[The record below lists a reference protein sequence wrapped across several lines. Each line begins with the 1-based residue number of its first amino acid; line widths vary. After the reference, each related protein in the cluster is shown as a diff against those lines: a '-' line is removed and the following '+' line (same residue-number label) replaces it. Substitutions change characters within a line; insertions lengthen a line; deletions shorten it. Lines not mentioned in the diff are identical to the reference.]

1 MLYIVVLLKSNI
13 MKKSTEQLIQKLLL
27 LSDNERK
34 DVMSCLIYKAVEH
47 LDEAEAERKYEE
59 VIKTLAINL

>member
-1 MLYIVVLLKSNI
+1 
-13 MKKSTEQLIQKLLL
+13 MKKSTEQIVQKLLL

-34 DVMSCLIYKAVEH
+34 DVIACLIYKAVEH
-47 LDEAEAERKYEE
+47 LDEEEAQRKYEE

>member
-1 MLYIVVLLKSNI
+1 

-34 DVMSCLIYKAVEH
+34 DVIASLVYKAVEH
-47 LDEAEAERKYEE
+47 LDEEESERRYEE
-59 VIKTLAINL
+59 VIKILVKNL

>member
-1 MLYIVVLLKSNI
+1 
-13 MKKSTEQLIQKLLL
+13 MKKSTEQIVQKLLL

-34 DVMSCLIYKAVEH
+34 DVIACLIYKAVEH
-47 LDEAEAERKYEE
+47 LDEAEAERRYEE

>member
-1 MLYIVVLLKSNI
+1 
-13 MKKSTEQLIQKLLL
+13 MKKSTEQIVQKLLL

-34 DVMSCLIYKAVEH
+34 DVISCLIYKAVEH
-47 LDEAEAERKYEE
+47 LDEEEAERRYKE